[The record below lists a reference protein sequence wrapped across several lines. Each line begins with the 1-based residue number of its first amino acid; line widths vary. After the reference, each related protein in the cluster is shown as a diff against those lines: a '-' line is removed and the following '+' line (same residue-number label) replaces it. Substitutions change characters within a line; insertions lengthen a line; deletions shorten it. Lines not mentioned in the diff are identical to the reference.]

1 MSDGQYMNRNNNG
14 SSGSRSGGNYG
25 GYNGAQRRTAGSPA
39 RTSSGT
45 GRTQNGGSSV
55 PARRTT
61 AQPARSQQSDRNR
74 AVVKRSG
81 SYPAKKT
88 TAKRVRDIR
97 PDGNSGGGGGL
108 DDRTGNTA
116 VTSLLKAVIYIMSI
130 LVISGFLSYFAIT
143 AGNDVF
149 AFVKEDIEVSVTIEE
164 GTDIKTLGTKLAEEG
179 VIKYPKVFSLYAKL
193 RKKDNVTLQAGEYTV
208 SPMMNYDSLIA
219 AFAKSNAVE
228 RTTVVVT
235 IPEGYTV
242 DQIIDTLVN
251 KYGLSSESEL
261 KDAIENYD
269 YDYWFVKR
277 LETDKPRY
285 GRKYR
290 LEGYLYPDTYY
301 YFSDSSAAAII
312 YKMLDN
318 FDKKVKDIFRG
329 DKTVPG
335 NNYIEKIDYLCG
347 NFGLSFDDIVIIAS
361 MVQMEGKY
369 TPEYGAISSVFH
381 NRLKNPS
388 VTNGKLESDAT
399 LQYLLDKRTEH
410 LTEEHKKID
419 SPYNTYLY
427 DGLPPGA
434 ISNPAQTALI
444 YALYPDDTK
453 YYFFV
458 AGKDGYSLFAKT
470 YKEHQQNIAK
480 VNAEE

>member
-1 MSDGQYMNRNNNG
+1 MNRNTNG
-14 SSGSRSGGNYG
+14 SSESRQSGSYGANNGTQRRSST
-25 GYNGAQRRTAGSPA
+25 ASQLRTAGM
-39 RTSSGT
+39 
-45 GRTQNGGSSV
+45 GRIQGSGSSAPV
-55 PARRTT
+55 RRATS
-61 AQPARSQQSDRNR
+61 QPSRNQQSNR
-74 AVVKRSG
+74 GRSAAKKSTGYPTHKKIASKKRLPRPDSNSG
-81 SYPAKKT
+81 S
-88 TAKRVRDIR
+88 
-97 PDGNSGGGGGL
+97 GGL
-108 DDRTGNTA
+108 DDRTSSTA

-143 AGNDVF
+143 AGNDIF
-149 AFVKEDIEVSVTIEE
+149 AFVKEDVEVSVTISE
-164 GTDIKTLGTKLAEEG
+164 GTDVKALGQLLANEG
-179 VIKYPKVFSLYAKL
+179 VIKYPKVFDLYAKL
-193 RKKDNVTLQAGEYTV
+193 RKKDSITLYAGEYTV

-219 AFAKSNAVE
+219 TFAKSTAVE

-251 KYGLSSESEL
+251 KYGLSSEKEL

-269 YDYWFVKR
+269 FDYWFVKR
-277 LETDKPRY
+277 LDTDKPRN

-301 YFSDSSAAAII
+301 YYSDSSAAAII

-318 FDKKVKDIFRG
+318 FDDKVKDIFRG

-335 NNYIEKIDYLCG
+335 NDYIEKVDYLCDK
-347 NFGLSFDDIVIIAS
+347 FGMTFDDIVIVAS

-369 TPEYGAISSVFH
+369 TTEYGTISSVFH
-381 NRLKNPS
+381 NRLENPS

-399 LQYLLDKRTEH
+399 LQYLLDKRTEN

-434 ISNPAQTALI
+434 ISNSAQTALI
-444 YALYPDDTK
+444 YALYPDNTK

-470 YKEHQQNIAK
+470 YKEHLKNIDT
-480 VNAEE
+480 VNAQE

>member
-1 MSDGQYMNRNNNG
+1 M
-14 SSGSRSGGNYG
+14 GNVYAG
-25 GYNGAQRRTAGSPA
+25 LFNLNTYIDYKEYSFTALNEQELSA
-39 RTSSGT
+39 ELNSL
-45 GRTQNGGSSV
+45 
-55 PARRTT
+55 
-61 AQPARSQQSDRNR
+61 
-74 AVVKRSG
+74 
-81 SYPAKKT
+81 
-88 TAKRVRDIR
+88 DIYK
-97 PDGNSGGGGGL
+97 L
-108 DDRTGNTA
+108 EA
-116 VTSLLKAVIYIMSI
+116 VTSTVGGYVELENDYAVGGANVGAMIVSDSGYAVSSVLYNGEDITETVRANAVNGVYTLENITEDIQLTVSFERLEKAVTYKGYLMDGASI
-130 LVISGFLSYFAIT
+130 GGAIT
-143 AGNDVF
+143 IVG
-149 AFVKEDIEVSVTIEE
+149 K
-164 GTDIKTLGTKLAEEG
+164 TDSAQRYEIVASADRGFE
-179 VIKYPKVFSLYAKL
+179 AKL
-193 RKKDNVTLQAGEYTV
+193 KAGEYTV

-219 AFAKSNAVE
+219 AFAKSNAAE

-242 DQIIDTLVN
+242 DQIIDTLVG
-251 KYGLSSESEL
+251 KYGLSSEKEL

-301 YFSDSSAAAII
+301 YFSDSSASAII

-318 FDKKVKDIFRG
+318 FDKKVKEIFRG

-347 NFGLSFDDIVIIAS
+347 NFGLSFDDIVTIAS

-369 TPEYGAISSVFH
+369 TTEFDTISSVFH

-410 LTEEHKKID
+410 LTEEHKQID

-427 DGLPPGA
+427 EGLPPGA

-458 AGKDGYSLFAKT
+458 ADKDGHSLFART

-480 VNAEE
+480 VNAGE

>member
-1 MSDGQYMNRNNNG
+1 MSDNQYMNRNTNG
-14 SSGSRSGGNYG
+14 SRPGGNYG
-25 GYNGAQRRTAGSPA
+25 GYNDAQRRTSGSPA
-39 RTSSGT
+39 RTPSGA
-45 GRTQNGGSSV
+45 GRPQTGGSSV
-55 PARRTT
+55 PVRRSP
-61 AQPARSQQSDRNR
+61 AQPVRSQQPDRSR
-74 AVVKRSG
+74 AVVKRNSG
-81 SYPAKKT
+81 YPAKKT
-88 TAKRVRDIR
+88 AAKKVRDIR

-143 AGNDVF
+143 AGNDIF
-149 AFVKEDIEVSVTIEE
+149 AFVKEDTEVSVTIEE
-164 GTDIKTLGTKLAEEG
+164 GTDIKALGAKLADEG
-179 VIKYPKVFSLYAKL
+179 VIKYPRVFSFYAKL
-193 RKKDNVTLQAGEYTV
+193 RKKDSVALQAGEYTV

-219 AFAKSNAVE
+219 AFAKSNAAE

-242 DQIIDTLVN
+242 DQIIDTLVG
-251 KYGLSSESEL
+251 KYGLSSEKEL

-301 YFSDSSAAAII
+301 YFSDSSASAII

-347 NFGLSFDDIVIIAS
+347 NFGLSFDDIVTIAS

-369 TPEYGAISSVFH
+369 TTEFGTISSVFH

-399 LQYLLDKRTEH
+399 LQYLLEKRTEH
-410 LTEEHKKID
+410 LTEEHKQID

-427 DGLPPGA
+427 EGLPPGA

-458 AGKDGYSLFAKT
+458 AGKDGYSLFART
-470 YKEHQQNIAK
+470 YKEHKQNIAK
-480 VNAEE
+480 VNAGE

>member
-1 MSDGQYMNRNNNG
+1 M
-14 SSGSRSGGNYG
+14 
-25 GYNGAQRRTAGSPA
+25 
-39 RTSSGT
+39 
-45 GRTQNGGSSV
+45 
-55 PARRTT
+55 
-61 AQPARSQQSDRNR
+61 
-74 AVVKRSG
+74 
-81 SYPAKKT
+81 
-88 TAKRVRDIR
+88 
-97 PDGNSGGGGGL
+97 
-108 DDRTGNTA
+108 
-116 VTSLLKAVIYIMSI
+116 TSLLKAVIYIMSI

-143 AGNDVF
+143 AGNDIF
-149 AFVKEDIEVSVTIEE
+149 AFVKEDTEVSVTIEE
-164 GTDIKTLGTKLAEEG
+164 GTDIKALGAKLADEG
-179 VIKYPKVFSLYAKL
+179 VIKYPRVFSFYAKL
-193 RKKDNVTLQAGEYTV
+193 RKKDNVALQAGEYTV

-219 AFAKSNAVE
+219 AFAKSNAAE

-242 DQIIDTLVN
+242 DQIIDTLVG
-251 KYGLSSESEL
+251 KYGLSSEKEL

-301 YFSDSSAAAII
+301 YFSDSSASAII

-347 NFGLSFDDIVIIAS
+347 NFGLSFDDIVTIAS

-369 TPEYGAISSVFH
+369 TTEFGTISSVFH

-410 LTEEHKKID
+410 LTEEHKQID

-427 DGLPPGA
+427 EGLPPGA

-458 AGKDGYSLFAKT
+458 AGKDGYSLFART
-470 YKEHQQNIAK
+470 YKEHKQNIAK
-480 VNAEE
+480 VNAGE

>member
-1 MSDGQYMNRNNNG
+1 MGDSQYMNRNNNG
-14 SSGSRSGGNYG
+14 ASGSRSGG
-25 GYNGAQRRTAGSPA
+25 YNGTVRRTSAPQAS
-39 RTSSGT
+39 RTSASG
-45 GRTQNGGSSV
+45 RAQNSPS
-55 PARRTT
+55 ASMRRNT
-61 AQPARSQQSDRNR
+61 AQPARAQS
-74 AVVKRSG
+74 SG
-81 SYPAKKT
+81 RGYPAIKKKT
-88 TAKRVRDIR
+88 ASPAVKKSTARRCDYL
-97 PDGNSGGGGGL
+97 PDGNSGGGGF
-108 DDRTGNTA
+108 DDRSGNTA

-149 AFVKEDIEVSVTIEE
+149 AFVKEDVDVSVTIDE
-164 GTDIKTLGTKLAEEG
+164 GTNIKTLGTKLAEEG
-179 VIKYPKVFSLYAKL
+179 VIKYPKIFSLYAKL
-193 RKKDNVTLQAGEYTV
+193 RKKDSVTLQAGEYTV
-208 SPMMNYDSLIA
+208 SPMMNYDTLIA
-219 AFAKSNAVE
+219 TFAKSNAAE

-235 IPEGYTV
+235 IPEGYTI

-251 KYGLSSESEL
+251 KYGLSSEAEL

-269 YDYWFVKR
+269 FDYWFVKR
-277 LETDKPRY
+277 LETNKPRS

-301 YFSDSSAAAII
+301 YYSDSSAAGII

-318 FDKKVKDIFRG
+318 FDKKIKDIFRG

-335 NNYIEKIDYLCG
+335 DNYIEKIDYLCEK
-347 NFGLSFDDIVIIAS
+347 FGLSFDDIVIIAS

-369 TPEYGAISSVFH
+369 TTEYGTISSVFH

-427 DGLPPGA
+427 DGLPPGS
-434 ISNPAQTALI
+434 ISNPAQTAII

-480 VNAEE
+480 INSGE